1 MTKEMKSRLTISV
14 MMILVGLTFVL
25 QDDLLVNIMPIRIG
39 QLLLG
44 VVTIL
49 SLINWYFIYELHKEK
64 KSVIIYSIVNAL
76 FTFVYPLTILLTE
89 TFGF

>member
-1 MTKEMKSRLTISV
+1 MTKEMKSRLTISL

-49 SLINWYFIYELHKEK
+49 SLINWYFVYELHKEK